1 MVPNACSVTQFRN
14 CLSVVVCLLSILGF
28 AITAHAQSATY
39 HLHKEAS
46 TTANLF
52 QLKTA
57 GPDGTSLALQTANL
71 KNAATGEYL
80 IKAFDTQSGVP
91 NASGLIPAG
100 STVTFNVWMKKTA
113 SQGTMF
119 PRVKLSLNSAAG
131 TSLCVIT
138 GTTALTTT
146 LTKYTLTATTAS
158 NLTLTT
164 SDRFYVWAGT
174 NLTASSNQNNFAEL
188 DVEGTLNGN
197 FDSLVTVPLPVAGP
211 SIGNLSPNAAG
222 IGTPITVTGTG
233 FGATQG
239 TSTITFNGIA
249 ATPTSW
255 SATSIAVPVPSGT
268 TTGPVIINVGG
279 QTSNGV
285 NFTVTPKINSLTPS
299 SGPIGTPVTI
309 SGTSFGSTQGTSTI
323 TFNGTAAT
331 PNSWSATSILVGV
344 PAGSTTGPVIVTV
357 AGQSSNAVTFTITT
371 TGTLSGAITRTSD
384 GAPIN
389 GAVVEAVQSGVVKGS
404 TATAANGSY
413 SIGSVG
419 VGTYDVRAS
428 AAGYQTRTQNGVVV
442 TTNTTTTVNQSLDLA
457 TTGDI
462 NYVYDEAGRLI
473 GVITPTETVTYTY
486 DAVGNL
492 LSISRGNASQVS
504 IIEFTPNNGPIGTEV
519 TIFGTA
525 FSSTPAQNTIT
536 FNGVAATVTSASAT
550 QIVTNVP
557 VGATTGP
564 ISVTS
569 PSGTAT
575 TSTSFVVG
583 TPGAPTV
590 TGFNPT
596 IGTPG
601 TSVTITGTN
610 FEANLF
616 NNRVEFNLTLAGV
629 TSATTTNIVT
639 SVPSSA
645 SSGRITVRTP
655 GGTGVSSSDFFVP
668 PAPYTAT
675 NVEVT
680 GRMSIGESKTVNI
693 TQANKIG
700 IILFDGVAGQ
710 RVTLGMAGVTF
721 GAPNCCDTASIVI
734 YKPNGVLV
742 PAFGFGTGGN
752 GTASQVLPVT
762 GTYSIVVDPY
772 DANTGSVT
780 LNLFEDVAVP
790 ISINGPAVTLDLS
803 QVGQNG
809 RLSFN
814 GTAGQ
819 RISVGLSGITIS
831 PGYCCDVGAVS
842 IYTPEEGVL
851 LAPFAFS
858 TGGAGTPSQVL
869 PVSGTYT
876 IIIDPYVGRTG
887 SVTVTLSEDLAP
899 PSNLNGPA
907 VNLDFRV
914 GQNARLTFDGTAGQ
928 RISVGLSGITIG
940 QGYCCDVGSI
950 AMYKPDGTVLLAPF
964 AFSNGGAGT
973 PTQVLPVTGTY
984 SIVVDPYIGRSGS
997 VTFTLSEDL
1006 SPPTSINGTPATMD
1020 FRAGQN
1026 AWLSFEGVAG
1036 QQVSVGVSGITIGTG
1051 YCCDV
1056 GSIALYKPD
1065 GTVLLAP
1072 FAFSTAGAGTPSQV
1086 LPVTGTY
1093 FVAIDPYIGRSGSL
1107 TANVSGD
1114 LTGPITIDGPA
1125 VTLDFN
1131 TGQNAK
1137 LTFEGIAGQRVSVGL
1152 TGITVGTG
1160 YCCDVGSVAL
1170 YKPDGSVLL
1179 SPFAFSTAGAGTPS
1193 QVLPVTGTYSI
1204 VIDPYIGRT
1213 GSITVTLSKDLSPPI
1228 TVNGPALALDFRAG
1242 QNTWLLFDGTAGQ
1255 RVSVGVSGITI
1266 GTGFCCDVGSVALY
1280 KPDGTVL
1287 LAPYAFSTGGA
1298 GTPSQVLPVTGTYA
1312 VLIDPYIGRSGAATV
1327 TLSEDLAPPI
1337 TINGASVGLDFKAGQ
1352 NARLTFDG
1360 VAGQRVSV
1368 GLTGITIG
1376 TGFCC
1381 DVGSVALYKPDG
1393 TVLLAP
1399 YAFSTGGAGT
1409 PSQVLPVTGTYS
1421 IVIDPYIARTG
1432 LATVTLSEDLSPP
1445 ISATGPPV
1453 TMDFRAGQNARLTFD
1468 GVAGQRVSLGVN
1480 GVTIGTGF
1488 CCDVGS
1494 VALYKPDETA
1504 LLSPVGFSTN
1514 GVSSA
1519 TQVLPTTGTYSIVV
1533 DPYIG
1538 RTGSLNLVLSEDLTG
1553 SIVIDG
1559 SPVTLQ
1565 FDRVG
1570 QNARLSFSGTA
1581 GQWVSVGMT
1590 DATVGSVSCC
1600 ATSTVSI
1607 LKPDGTTL
1615 LAPFGFF
1622 SNGGGTPSVQLPAT
1636 GTYSLV
1642 VDPYNS
1648 NLGTVTLTL
1657 SEDLSPPI
1665 TINGPAPTLTNRP
1678 GQNAR
1683 LLFSGNAG
1691 QWVSVGITDATI
1703 GATSCCTTSTV
1714 SILKPDGTT
1723 LLSPFQFYSGGGGTP
1738 SVQLPTTGT
1747 YAIFVDAYNAVTGTA
1762 TITLSEDLS
1771 PPITIN
1777 GPSPTLTVRP
1787 GQNGRLLFSGT
1798 AGQWVSVGI
1807 TDATIGATS
1816 CCTTSTVSILKPDG
1830 TTLLSPFQFYSGGG
1844 GTPSVQLPTTGTYA
1858 IFVDAYN
1865 AVTGTATVTLS
1876 EDLSPAISING
1887 AAQILTLRPGQNGRL
1902 LFSGTAGQRVSGGMS
1917 DTTIGATSCCTTSTV
1932 SILKPDGTN
1941 LLSPFQFYS
1950 GGAGTPTVVL
1960 PVSGTYAIFVDAYN
1974 AVAGNVT
1981 VTLSE
1986 DLAPPIS
1993 INGPPLIITNRAGQ
2007 NAQLL
2012 FTGTTGQWIS
2022 LGVTDTTIAAP
2033 SCCTTSTVTIFKP
2046 DGTTL
2051 LGSTGFYQPGL
2062 ATSSMQLPAS
2072 GTYSL
2077 VLDPYN
2083 AVAGDTSLTLS
2094 EDLATTISVNASATP
2109 LTFRAGQNGTISFNG
2124 TSGQQITVHITNNN
2138 LGSVIVR
2145 LLRPDGSQMTATT
2158 SGSVSFNLATQTL
2171 TSSGTYKISI
2181 DPNGVIGGGISVNV
2195 TNP

>member
-1 MVPNACSVTQFRN
+1 MRTPIQARLGNHKAVRPKLRHNTAFIPCSSGMWKQLLRKWGCDTQLRQGAQNMVPNACSVTQFRN

-742 PAFGFGTGGN
+742 PAFGFGNGGKGDRN
-752 GTASQVLPVT
+752 SGSTIHRDVFDRSR
-762 GTYSIVVDPY
+762 SY

-790 ISINGPAVTLDLS
+790 ISIN
-803 QVGQNG
+803 
-809 RLSFN
+809 
-814 GTAGQ
+814 
-819 RISVGLSGITIS
+819 
-831 PGYCCDVGAVS
+831 
-842 IYTPEEGVL
+842 
-851 LAPFAFS
+851 
-858 TGGAGTPSQVL
+858 
-869 PVSGTYT
+869 
-876 IIIDPYVGRTG
+876 
-887 SVTVTLSEDLAP
+887 
-899 PSNLNGPA
+899 
-907 VNLDFRV
+907 
-914 GQNARLTFDGTAGQ
+914 
-928 RISVGLSGITIG
+928 
-940 QGYCCDVGSI
+940 
-950 AMYKPDGTVLLAPF
+950 
-964 AFSNGGAGT
+964 
-973 PTQVLPVTGTY
+973 
-984 SIVVDPYIGRSGS
+984 
-997 VTFTLSEDL
+997 
-1006 SPPTSINGTPATMD
+1006 
-1020 FRAGQN
+1020 
-1026 AWLSFEGVAG
+1026 
-1036 QQVSVGVSGITIGTG
+1036 
-1051 YCCDV
+1051 
-1056 GSIALYKPD
+1056 
-1065 GTVLLAP
+1065 
-1072 FAFSTAGAGTPSQV
+1072 
-1086 LPVTGTY
+1086 
-1093 FVAIDPYIGRSGSL
+1093 
-1107 TANVSGD
+1107 
-1114 LTGPITIDGPA
+1114 
-1125 VTLDFN
+1125 
-1131 TGQNAK
+1131 
-1137 LTFEGIAGQRVSVGL
+1137 
-1152 TGITVGTG
+1152 
-1160 YCCDVGSVAL
+1160 
-1170 YKPDGSVLL
+1170 
-1179 SPFAFSTAGAGTPS
+1179 
-1193 QVLPVTGTYSI
+1193 
-1204 VIDPYIGRT
+1204 
-1213 GSITVTLSKDLSPPI
+1213 
-1228 TVNGPALALDFRAG
+1228 
-1242 QNTWLLFDGTAGQ
+1242 
-1255 RVSVGVSGITI
+1255 
-1266 GTGFCCDVGSVALY
+1266 
-1280 KPDGTVL
+1280 
-1287 LAPYAFSTGGA
+1287 
-1298 GTPSQVLPVTGTYA
+1298 
-1312 VLIDPYIGRSGAATV
+1312 
-1327 TLSEDLAPPI
+1327 
-1337 TINGASVGLDFKAGQ
+1337 
-1352 NARLTFDG
+1352 
-1360 VAGQRVSV
+1360 
-1368 GLTGITIG
+1368 
-1376 TGFCC
+1376 
-1381 DVGSVALYKPDG
+1381 
-1393 TVLLAP
+1393 
-1399 YAFSTGGAGT
+1399 
-1409 PSQVLPVTGTYS
+1409 
-1421 IVIDPYIARTG
+1421 
-1432 LATVTLSEDLSPP
+1432 
-1445 ISATGPPV
+1445 
-1453 TMDFRAGQNARLTFD
+1453 
-1468 GVAGQRVSLGVN
+1468 
-1480 GVTIGTGF
+1480 
-1488 CCDVGS
+1488 
-1494 VALYKPDETA
+1494 
-1504 LLSPVGFSTN
+1504 
-1514 GVSSA
+1514 
-1519 TQVLPTTGTYSIVV
+1519 
-1533 DPYIG
+1533 
-1538 RTGSLNLVLSEDLTG
+1538 
-1553 SIVIDG
+1553 
-1559 SPVTLQ
+1559 
-1565 FDRVG
+1565 
-1570 QNARLSFSGTA
+1570 
-1581 GQWVSVGMT
+1581 
-1590 DATVGSVSCC
+1590 
-1600 ATSTVSI
+1600 
-1607 LKPDGTTL
+1607 
-1615 LAPFGFF
+1615 
-1622 SNGGGTPSVQLPAT
+1622 
-1636 GTYSLV
+1636 
-1642 VDPYNS
+1642 
-1648 NLGTVTLTL
+1648 
-1657 SEDLSPPI
+1657 
-1665 TINGPAPTLTNRP
+1665 
-1678 GQNAR
+1678 
-1683 LLFSGNAG
+1683 
-1691 QWVSVGITDATI
+1691 
-1703 GATSCCTTSTV
+1703 
-1714 SILKPDGTT
+1714 
-1723 LLSPFQFYSGGGGTP
+1723 
-1738 SVQLPTTGT
+1738 
-1747 YAIFVDAYNAVTGTA
+1747 
-1762 TITLSEDLS
+1762 
-1771 PPITIN
+1771 
-1777 GPSPTLTVRP
+1777 
-1787 GQNGRLLFSGT
+1787 
-1798 AGQWVSVGI
+1798 
-1807 TDATIGATS
+1807 
-1816 CCTTSTVSILKPDG
+1816 
-1830 TTLLSPFQFYSGGG
+1830 
-1844 GTPSVQLPTTGTYA
+1844 
-1858 IFVDAYN
+1858 
-1865 AVTGTATVTLS
+1865 
-1876 EDLSPAISING
+1876 
-1887 AAQILTLRPGQNGRL
+1887 
-1902 LFSGTAGQRVSGGMS
+1902 
-1917 DTTIGATSCCTTSTV
+1917 
-1932 SILKPDGTN
+1932 
-1941 LLSPFQFYS
+1941 
-1950 GGAGTPTVVL
+1950 
-1960 PVSGTYAIFVDAYN
+1960 
-1974 AVAGNVT
+1974 
-1981 VTLSE
+1981 
-1986 DLAPPIS
+1986 
-1993 INGPPLIITNRAGQ
+1993 
-2007 NAQLL
+2007 
-2012 FTGTTGQWIS
+2012 
-2022 LGVTDTTIAAP
+2022 
-2033 SCCTTSTVTIFKP
+2033 
-2046 DGTTL
+2046 
-2051 LGSTGFYQPGL
+2051 
-2062 ATSSMQLPAS
+2062 
-2072 GTYSL
+2072 
-2077 VLDPYN
+2077 
-2083 AVAGDTSLTLS
+2083 
-2094 EDLATTISVNASATP
+2094 
-2109 LTFRAGQNGTISFNG
+2109 
-2124 TSGQQITVHITNNN
+2124 
-2138 LGSVIVR
+2138 
-2145 LLRPDGSQMTATT
+2145 
-2158 SGSVSFNLATQTL
+2158 
-2171 TSSGTYKISI
+2171 
-2181 DPNGVIGGGISVNV
+2181 
-2195 TNP
+2195 